1 MNKVI
6 IDNIKFP
13 YDIGCRLLKTKYG
26 KKPVKGLEKIWN
38 ELKPMTFR
46 EITKSFR
53 NIEKRRVGI
62 SCLGMENI
70 IDEVDSLLVS
80 SKSIKKTTKWVKEDG
95 TIETKTFRDVY
106 YLYKVDNEFF
116 TEGTAVEG
124 WSGGDVYYVEFKD
137 TSTDRRYMIW
147 VDRDSVQRTN
157 NYQFPINPIR
167 AIAWTIKTDV
177 PEGNIKT
184 IVRQGD
190 CILIQKKNDNIKP
203 LKEDR
208 HLTEKEYRTL
218 LKLES

>member
-6 IDNIKFP
+6 IDNIKFS

-26 KKPVKGLEKIWN
+26 NTPVKGLEDIWDDI
-38 ELKPMTFR
+38 KPMTFK
-46 EITKSFR
+46 EITKSFK

-62 SCLGMENI
+62 SCLGMEKI

-80 SKSIKKTTKWVKEDG
+80 SKSIKKTTQWVKPDG
-95 TIETKTFRDVY
+95 TIETKTFVDTY
-106 YLYKVDNEFF
+106 NLYKVPNDFF
-116 TEGTAVEG
+116 TEGTIDG
-124 WSGGDVYYVEFKD
+124 WGGDDVYYVEFKD
-137 TSTDRRYMIW
+137 TSTDRRYMVWINCN
-147 VDRDSVQRTN
+147 SVQRTN
-157 NYQFPINPIR
+157 DYQFEINPIK
-167 AIAWTIKTDV
+167 AIAWTIKTNV